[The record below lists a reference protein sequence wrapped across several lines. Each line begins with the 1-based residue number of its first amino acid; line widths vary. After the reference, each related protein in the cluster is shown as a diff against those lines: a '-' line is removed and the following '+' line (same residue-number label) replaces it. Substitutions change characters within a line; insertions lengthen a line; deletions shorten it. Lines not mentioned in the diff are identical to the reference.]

1 MLMTE
6 LIIRLIAKNA
16 VKLCHSYPRD
26 HTFMISSRYTLS
38 ISQMRKWGTR
48 RVSLPKSH
56 GMW

>member
-1 MLMTE
+1 MTE